1 VRINFPIETRT
12 REKLS
17 MNIHTGR
24 EENFFYGDRME
35 EPYLNLGHSVWQLYF
50 SKEFSFFK

>member
-1 VRINFPIETRT
+1 MDFPLETRT